1 MEEMNNNVNEEVT
14 DTAVEEVTEEVA
26 EEVAEEV
33 TEEVEDN
40 APEAENEEAEGENNF
55 SEEVMEVAL
64 SYDENGDPGYV
75 EEERS
80 GLTDEQKRR
89 KILFDK
95 ITTGILIALLISPI
109 AILLYIF
116 LWFIFR

>member
-1 MEEMNNNVNEEVT
+1 MDEMNTNINEEVT
-14 DTAVEEVTEEVA
+14 EVVSEEANEEVNAPVA
-26 EEVAEEV
+26 EEVNEN
-33 TEEVEDN
+33 TESL
-40 APEAENEEAEGENNF
+40 

-64 SYDENGDPGYV
+64 SYDENGDPVYS

-89 KILFDK
+89 KMIFDK
-95 ITTGILIALLISPI
+95 ITTGILIFLLASPI

>member
-1 MEEMNNNVNEEVT
+1 MDEMNNINEEVT
-14 DTAVEEVTEEVA
+14 EAIAEEVTEEVTEEVA
-26 EEVAEEV
+26 EVAEDHV
-33 TEEVEDN
+33 
-40 APEAENEEAEGENNF
+40 PEAEVEETVGEDNF

-64 SYDENGDPGYV
+64 SYDENGEPVYV

-89 KILFDK
+89 KIMFDK